1 MSRFT
6 FLTAGE
12 SHGKALVVV
21 IEGMVAGL
29 AISEDYI
36 NKDLT
41 RRQSGY
47 GRGERMKIERDK
59 VELISGVRHST
70 TIGTP
75 ISMLIQNRDWENW
88 KKSMSVTQVDD
99 EVEKITVP
107 RPGHADLAGAVKF
120 GLDDIRPVIERASA
134 RETTA
139 RVAVGAIAR
148 KFLEEFDIY
157 LHSHTTGIGSIHAVR
172 QKSFD
177 WEKIES
183 SPVRCADAGAEA
195 KMIAAIEKAKE
206 SGDTLGGVFEVIAHG
221 VPVGLGSYTQWSER
235 LDSRI
240 AQAIMSINAVKG
252 VEIGDGFHV
261 AGLPGSQAH
270 DIISSGKKGS
280 RYFWDRPTNWA
291 GGIEG
296 GISNGEDIIVVG
308 AVKPISTLH
317 KDMKSIDLTTG
328 KEQDARYERSDVCI
342 VPAAGVIGEAM
353 LAIIL
358 TEAMLE
364 KFGGDN
370 LKETLANYRNYI
382 NTIK

>member
-12 SHGKALVVV
+12 SHGKALVAI

-59 VELISGVRHST
+59 VEIISGVRHCT

-75 ISMLIQNRDWENW
+75 ISVLIQNRDWENW
-88 KKSMSVTQVDD
+88 KKSMSVGQIDD
-99 EVEKITVP
+99 EVERITVP

-120 GLDDIRPVIERASA
+120 GLDDIRPIIERASA

-148 KFLEEFDIY
+148 KFLEEFDIS

-183 SPVRCADAGAEA
+183 SPVRCADADAEV
-195 KMIAAIEKAKE
+195 KMIAAIEQAKE

-240 AQAIMSINAVKG
+240 AQTIMSINAVKG
-252 VEIGDGFHV
+252 VEIGDGFHA
-261 AGLPGSQAH
+261 AGLPGSRAH

-280 RYFWDRPTNWA
+280 RYFWDRPTNRA

-296 GISNGEDIIVVG
+296 GISNGEDIIVHG

-317 KDMKSIDLTTG
+317 KDMRSIDLTTG
-328 KEQDARYERSDVCI
+328 KEQDAHYERSDVCI

-358 TEAMLE
+358 TKAMLE